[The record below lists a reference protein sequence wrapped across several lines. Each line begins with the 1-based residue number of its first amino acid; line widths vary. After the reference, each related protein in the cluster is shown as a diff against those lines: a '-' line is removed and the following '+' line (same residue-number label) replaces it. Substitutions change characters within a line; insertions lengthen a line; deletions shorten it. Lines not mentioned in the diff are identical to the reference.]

1 MSSNGGRLVSIEII
15 RQPPPGTAE
24 SSVLLL
30 SSSRLSWFAGG
41 SISPEAMLS
50 PLRMRRVAT
59 AVSSLPAWISISSR
73 NAGRKSSTGA

>member
-1 MSSNGGRLVSIEII
+1 MSSNGGRLVSIEIM

-24 SSVLLL
+24 ISVLFD

-41 SISPEAMLS
+41 LRSPAARFS

-59 AVSSLPAWISISSR
+59 AMSSLPA
-73 NAGRKSSTGA
+73 